1 MRVKLKIREKE
12 LETVKDTIRKY
23 HVHIMLIILG
33 TLFYFLGH
41 FQRAAIPAPIFD
53 ILQSELNVSATKI
66 TTFSAIFMYCYALG
80 TLLCGVL
87 VDKFGG
93 IKVIVAGSIL
103 FTLGCLFKFA
113 NCFFLL
119 DIDTSLTNLFTSDK

>member
-1 MRVKLKIREKE
+1 
-12 LETVKDTIRKY
+12 
-23 HVHIMLIILG
+23 MLIVLG
-33 TLFYFLGH
+33 TMFYFLGH

-103 FTLGCLFKFA
+103 FTLGCFLFIK
-113 NCFFLL
+113 L
-119 DIDTSLTNLFTSDK
+119 